1 MRYFSIYLLT
11 SSDICDIISMRDKKE
26 VRAIINI
33 SDRNKLEH
41 HLDLWITED
50 AFVCKDNEDEEYSSF
65 DGYDIGHRSELD
77 Q

>member
-26 VRAIINI
+26 VRTIINI

-50 AFVCKDNEDEEYSSF
+50 AFVCEDNEDEEYSSF
-65 DGYDIGHRSELD
+65 DGYDIGHRREFD